1 VERTRACRD
10 VGMGWSISWKNPC
23 MRQADRISSDTVED
37 VNDMMGK
44 LTSGVG
50 TMVAGMDR

>member
-1 VERTRACRD
+1 
-10 VGMGWSISWKNPC
+10 